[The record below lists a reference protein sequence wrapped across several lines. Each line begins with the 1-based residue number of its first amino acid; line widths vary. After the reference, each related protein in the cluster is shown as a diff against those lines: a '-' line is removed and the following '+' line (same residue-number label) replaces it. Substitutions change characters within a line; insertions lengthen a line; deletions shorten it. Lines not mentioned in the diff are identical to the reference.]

1 MTYFRKC
8 KNLSDIQ
15 IQLTLSFVES
25 NTSRT
30 RFSLALSLIEICSTQ
45 TFVTLGIIVSES
57 SRIRQTSYQLCDIC
71 LLPSEISLQLKIL
84 LKNIYKNKCREDEID
99 TIFNCL
105 CMFTSKAL
113 IQFK

>member
-57 SRIRQTSYQLCDIC
+57 SRIRQTSYQLCVYMSSPFRDFVTT
-71 LLPSEISLQLKIL
+71 
-84 LKNIYKNKCREDEID
+84 KN
-99 TIFNCL
+99 
-105 CMFTSKAL
+105 SS
-113 IQFK
+113 